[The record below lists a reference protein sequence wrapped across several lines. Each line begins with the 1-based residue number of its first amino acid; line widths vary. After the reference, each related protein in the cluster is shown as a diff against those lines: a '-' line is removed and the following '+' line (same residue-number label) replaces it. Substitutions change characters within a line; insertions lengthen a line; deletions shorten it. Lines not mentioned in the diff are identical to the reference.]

1 MATNVTGKTIYD
13 LKLHERLEI
22 DAETSVLAVHNGW
35 VYIFT
40 NAQGNNT
47 SCYVT
52 STKRGRPEGSSKG
65 SDEQESGSGTEQS

>member
-1 MATNVTGKTIYD
+1 MANSIYD
-13 LKLHERLEI
+13 LKLHEKLEI

-35 VYIFT
+35 IYIFT

-52 STKRGRPEGSSKG
+52 STKRGRPEGSSSKG
-65 SDEQESGSGTEQS
+65 SDEQESGSADQQ